1 MLFDLLE
8 VGAQR
13 CCTCG
18 YLSEGLAS
26 QGVITGPFI
35 HGRTSV
41 HFELT
46 CDKVLEWLAWL
57 IRNGSANVLVLVVG
71 GQDPLRSSVAA
82 ASHGPHGA
90 ELEAPAVVLAALRSP
105 LRMLTHSPRRGF
117 SSSRDLRESAG
128 GRRCCSSPESSRLRA
143 LTP

>member
-8 VGAQR
+8 VGVQR

-18 YLSEGLAS
+18 YLSEGLAT

-46 CDKVLEWLAWL
+46 CDRVLEWLAWL
-57 IRNGSANVLVLVVG
+57 IRNGRANVLVLAVG
-71 GQDPLRSSVAA
+71 CQDPTRPPSSATSPGPDGLKHGTPAEEVADSQAPPTYVASLPEKRLLFLARLARECQRS
-82 ASHGPHGA
+82 
-90 ELEAPAVVLAALRSP
+90 AVL
-105 LRMLTHSPRRGF
+105 
-117 SSSRDLRESAG
+117 
-128 GRRCCSSPESSRLRA
+128 CSSDVP
-143 LTP
+143 